1 MNQVDKEVEVIST
14 DNENMGCEVR
24 KFAVLDYDD
33 QPYGDDNVLVR
44 ALKRR
49 SFLASSSIL

>member
-1 MNQVDKEVEVIST
+1 MNQIDKEVEVIST

>member
-1 MNQVDKEVEVIST
+1 MNQIDKEVEIIST

-33 QPYGDDNVLVR
+33 QPYENAYNYYIDNVLPN
-44 ALKRR
+44 LDNDQ
-49 SFLASSSIL
+49 LIP